1 MIICKDIDFSKGLT
15 EEQLEM
21 LRKLENVTGVPD
33 EDCPEATH
41 EQLVQAVRERRH
53 RQWAEQMRQTVDI
66 KLSEKALEKAKSLG
80 DGYTVILSRILEA
93 ALADNEI
100 LKQYM

>member
-1 MIICKDIDFSKGLT
+1 MMVYETLDVNDKLT

-21 LRKLENVTGVPD
+21 LRKLEDVTGVPD

-53 RQWAEQMRQTVDI
+53 RQLQQKMRQTVDI
-66 KLSEKALEKAKSLG
+66 KLSPKAFEKARSLG
-80 DGYTVILSRILEA
+80 DDYTAILSRILEA